1 MDRPVPAATRHEF
14 DAGAG
19 LKQSPV
25 QRQPAVAFV
34 LVTVVIDVIGIG
46 LMIPVLPVLVGE
58 FTTNRE
64 AQTYWYGL
72 LVLTFGCAQFACS
85 PLLGALSDRFGRR
98 PVLLSSMAGM
108 GLMFFLTTQV
118 TTLIGLLA
126 TRVVGGALSANMAV
140 ANAYVA
146 DVTSHESRAKSLG
159 LVGAA
164 FGVGFILGPVL
175 GGFLGHYDIRLPFLV
190 GAGLC
195 VLNFLYGAAV
205 VPESLPHERRK
216 AMSLAR
222 VNPLGA
228 LLGLTRL
235 RNVGLLVAVIA
246 INNLA
251 QFILHTTWV
260 LYTAFRFGWGP
271 RETGLSLFVVGV
283 AATLVQ
289 GALLGPMLRHLG
301 ERHAVLFGLASG
313 VLAYAGY
320 GLATQGWMMYA
331 IIFCNF
337 LSYAVGPAMVAI
349 ISKAADP
356 REQGLAM
363 GTLSSLA
370 SLMVVIAPLLGTP
383 LLAEVSQL
391 PANDWRVGL
400 PYLLSSGLNLVA
412 LGMAALHFARHRQ
425 AGQRTVGAV
434 R

>member
-1 MDRPVPAATRHEF
+1 MHRP
-14 DAGAG
+14 
-19 LKQSPV
+19 
-25 QRQPAVAFV
+25 PAVAFV

-46 LMIPVLPVLVGE
+46 LIIPVLPMLVGE
-58 FTTNRE
+58 FTASRE

-72 LVLTFGCAQFACS
+72 LVLTFGSAQFACA

-118 TTLIGLLA
+118 TSLLALLA
-126 TRVVGGALSANMAV
+126 TRVLGGALSANMAV

-146 DVTSHESRAKSLG
+146 DVTPPERRAKSLG

-164 FGVGFILGPVL
+164 FGIGFILGPVL
-175 GGFLGHYDIRLPFLV
+175 GGLLGHYDVRLPFLV
-190 GAGLC
+190 AAALC
-195 VLNFLYGAAV
+195 ALNFLYGASV
-205 VPESLPHERRK
+205 VPESLPPERRR
-216 AMSLAR
+216 AIAFGR
-222 VNPLGA
+222 VNPFAA
-228 LLGLTRL
+228 LVGLTRL
-235 RNVGLLVAVIA
+235 RNVGLLVGVIA

-283 AATLVQ
+283 AATVVQ
-289 GALLGPMLRHLG
+289 GGLLGPLLRKLG
-301 ERHAVLFGLASG
+301 DRRAVLCGLASG

-337 LSYAVGPAMVAI
+337 LAYAVGPAMLAF

-356 REQGLAM
+356 REQGLVM
-363 GTLSSLA
+363 GTLASLA
-370 SLMVVIAPLLGTP
+370 SLMVVIAPLIGTP
-383 LLAEVSQL
+383 LLAEVSHL

-400 PYLLSSGLNLVA
+400 PYLLSSALNLAA
-412 LGMAALHFARHRQ
+412 LGMAAVHFARHRQ
-425 AGQRTVGAV
+425 ARPATVGAAQ
-434 R
+434 